1 MAGNLLGQG
10 FDEYVVKQ
18 INKRQEIYG
27 SINRNNEIIQFLNN
41 KTAFLRL
48 SSGTQV
54 DKLIDGLKIENK
66 NFVLFNGVS
75 SLNNNTISQK
85 SGITRTNSGTIN
97 TNHAYGFGGLD
108 YGQSPMPGLISANI
122 KSLNR
127 GALREGDI
135 TIKAFNTVQFNIIDA
150 LYLRLGHYVF
160 LEWGWSSYFDDNGSY
175 TQNTSY
181 YELCQK
187 FMNASLT
194 IDEILKNIEKQ
205 RQSSGGN
212 YDGFLA
218 RIVNFSWSRSSDGTY
233 DISLKVR
240 GVGDVIES
248 LKINVLNS
256 DAQSEL
262 QNQENKKDKD
272 ERTDPPQTFPT
283 DASSQ
288 EVIRSAARK
297 NSMGAYF
304 YGIYKD
310 LFSQGNNISTYS
322 DPSLKTDKIDFALI
336 NYNYPGLDGDD
347 RELYIRLGSLFQWIE
362 TNIMLA
368 FKDKN
373 KKISKALFFD
383 KDIEKNLI
391 YVDSL
396 QIPIDPR
403 ICIFNKIVTLNDPDG
418 TSKTVEL
425 FPGID
430 KFISNK
436 SFNNNQYGQIM
447 NIYINC
453 GFILKKI
460 DEQKDKDG
468 NTALISFL
476 NSIFSDVNNAI
487 GGNNRLEATI
497 DPTTDN
503 KIIIIDNNQLPDRDD
518 ILKAF
523 GLETELAKFEVYGYV
538 NRDNTS
544 KAGFVKGFEFKTEI
558 TPQMSTM
565 ITVGGTSN
573 GNTQHQDSTA
583 LSAVN
588 EGTINLYAEESLDN
602 ENSNTTTSTD
612 STTTEKTL
620 EETYKNTIKDFNKF
634 VEGLAEEEPF
644 YDPEDVDSYKSAL
657 QQMLQYKEA
666 KANQSKSTDEKKT
679 GSRNIGFIPFNLTL
693 NIEGLSGIKI
703 YQKYVTDGSFL
714 PSSYPDS
721 LDFLTKGVNHTI
733 TNNVWETTLESLAVP
748 KKSSTPDNVIPNP
761 SSVEKV
767 ASRGNV
773 SVASS
778 SPVTY
783 FQSNLPPNQAKNR
796 VTLTRI
802 LDDGTQT
809 LGILEIYNVDRTKI
823 IYTLATVELPWKN
836 NENGKSAIPTG
847 NYLVNSRQ
855 TSKYGK
861 HFFIIGSESGQ
872 WKRIPGS
879 NPSDRTGVLIHTAPK
894 APGWLQ
900 GCIGPGPQF
909 DFKRKNSKGNPDG
922 VGTNYLDPAKSEST
936 AALNKLVD
944 TFYNDKGFKMEIKNL
959 DNVASNALPKSINDA
974 KIKKLAADARYRDLF
989 KGM

>member
-160 LEWGWSSYFDDNGSY
+160 LEWGWSSYFDGNGSY

-634 VEGLAEEEPF
+634 VEGLAKEEPF

-767 ASRGNV
+767 ASRGTVNTGGT
-773 SVASS
+773 ASRGVTS
-778 SPVTY
+778 FVCPVKSIIDAPPVNQPTSP
-783 FQSNLPPNQAKNR
+783 
-796 VTLTRI
+796 TRSRA
-802 LDDGTQT
+802 LF
-809 LGILEIYNVDRTKI
+809 
-823 IYTLATVELPWKN
+823 
-836 NENGKSAIPTG
+836 SA
-847 NYLVNSRQ
+847 Y
-855 TSKYGK
+855 KY
-861 HFFIIGSESGQ
+861 
-872 WKRIPGS
+872 
-879 NPSDRTGVLIHTAPK
+879 
-894 APGWLQ
+894 
-900 GCIGPGPQF
+900 
-909 DFKRKNSKGNPDG
+909 
-922 VGTNYLDPAKSEST
+922 
-936 AALNKLVD
+936 
-944 TFYNDKGFKMEIKNL
+944 TFYNDGK
-959 DNVASNALPKSINDA
+959 SNQPKSHLCSRYTYTHAYNYVKSLQNRSKELKSGGQIAAGGNANQSSYWNNLVKLGYTQTKIGTGISKNEIVNLINTTQYNYGDVLVYWA
-974 KIKKLAADARYRDLF
+974 TDNPSDKGASQYGHTQIYVGNTINGVTWASDRYTNYSNSSFVYNRSRYTCWNLIIF
-989 KGM
+989 RAPLS